1 MAPASAAAAA
11 AFGQAIGRPPTS
23 RSVPTPTDAPWAF
36 AEDEAGFEFRVAES
50 TLLEDMGLV
59 KALEGLDAIRAR
71 RDDLEAWARDES
83 VLPAGPAGL
92 LICTRAH
99 GRADEYDV
107 AEVLDSRR
115 AANGEIE
122 LKLRGPA
129 EWRPLTR
136 WLALEFV
143 SNVPNH
149 KLACTVQMAAW
160 RHLKEGYISRLS
172 CGAVTSHAQR
182 LRRCIQAAGL
192 PDDRAARAVLSYDF
206 AYDAGDARL
215 LSDLGFLPTLSA
227 LESLHLRPPQLF
239 AWSSSL
245 PHEASLLLPDGP
257 IGLLVKVEQPYA
269 AGLASSRSVVC
280 EVVLADA
287 RSRRLTIKGPAN
299 WRPLERQISFDEVLD
314 EPLRD
319 EDLITAWHQLRSR
332 HLSDVELPP
341 VIHVAGTN
349 GKGST
354 IAFIRAGLEAAGC
367 SVHVYTSPHLVRF
380 HERIRLAGRLIGEP
394 TLATLLAEVLAAIGD
409 ESITFFEATTCAAL
423 LAFSR
428 VPADYTLLEVGMGGR
443 LDATNVAG
451 LAPVACVITA
461 VSLDHQEFLGST
473 VEAIAA
479 EKAGILRAGVPAVVA
494 PQTPGALSVI
504 RARAATVGC
513 PLPGPGADPQAGR
526 APPLRIVICGS
537 LYLAGWVLLD
547 NGSPES
553 DELSDGAALTSRL

>member
-1 MAPASAAAAA
+1 MPPSSAD
-11 AFGQAIGRPPTS
+11 F
-23 RSVPTPTDAPWAF
+23 
-36 AEDEAGFEFRVAES
+36 
-50 TLLEDMGLV
+50 
-59 KALEGLDAIRAR
+59 LDALR
-71 RDDLEAWARDES
+71 RKHPKAIDLSLDRLEALLARVGHPE
-83 VLPAGPAGL
+83 
-92 LICTRAH
+92 
-99 GRADEYDV
+99 
-107 AEVLDSRR
+107 RR
-115 AANGEIE
+115 
-122 LKLRGPA
+122 
-129 EWRPLTR
+129 
-136 WLALEFV
+136 
-143 SNVPNH
+143 
-149 KLACTVQMAAW
+149 
-160 RHLKEGYISRLS
+160 
-172 CGAVTSHAQR
+172 
-182 LRRCIQAAGL
+182 
-192 PDDRAARAVLSYDF
+192 
-206 AYDAGDARL
+206 
-215 LSDLGFLPTLSA
+215 
-227 LESLHLRPPQLF
+227 
-239 AWSSSL
+239 
-245 PHEASLLLPDGP
+245 
-257 IGLLVKVEQPYA
+257 
-269 AGLASSRSVVC
+269 
-280 EVVLADA
+280 
-287 RSRRLTIKGPAN
+287 
-299 WRPLERQISFDEVLD
+299 
-314 EPLRD
+314 
-319 EDLITAWHQLRSR
+319 
-332 HLSDVELPP
+332 LPP

-513 PLPGPGADPQAGR
+513 PLAVCGDHWDACEENGRLHFRMHASNACEENGRLHFRSFGARRGARTSSGAHTSLPEADEVLPLPALVGSHQVENAGVALAVLRLLGHGQPTVLRGAVVGATWPARLQRLTRGPLVSAAGAHAELWLDGGHNPAGGIALAAALSRHGPERQPTVFVCAMLRTKDVRGFLAPLRALGATLFAVPIPNEATLALTAAETAAAAAAVGFEASESPSPLAAVERAVATHLGQIILARRDAMMAKGPGADPKAPNSAPLPGAQLGALPRQGPGADPQAGR

-537 LYLAGWVLLD
+537 LYLAGWVLHD